1 MGDHDEIWDCNIVKS
16 RESSQQDGQLSL
28 SWGKT
33 YKYGKAGPATP
44 GDCLRNT
51 ELSGVLTQKWR
62 KIGAEWKEKKK
73 SEDAGR
79 KGTESEASQLYQ
91 KEDTANL
98 QVASSSLPCVS
109 KWYFRL
115 FPDTLSSLPS
125 ATWSCGRATPTY
137 PPSTRTALQI
147 GLTASEMPVVVFY
160 AFLYFCSFN
169 FLTLISWFIC
179 LLLQKIDDRYS
190 LAQPKD

>member
-1 MGDHDEIWDCNIVKS
+1 MGDHDKIWDCNTVKS

-98 QVASSSLPCVS
+98 QVASSSLPSVS
-109 KWYFRL
+109 KWYLRL
-115 FPDTLSSLPS
+115 FLDTLSSLPWV
-125 ATWSCGRATPTY
+125 TWSSGRATPTY
-137 PPSTRTALQI
+137 PPSICTASQI
-147 GLTASEMPVVVFY
+147 GLTDSKLSVDLVFFSCFIRLVAHLY
-160 AFLYFCSFN
+160 LFAFQC
-169 FLTLISWFIC
+169 W
-179 LLLQKIDDRYS
+179 S
-190 LAQPKD
+190 LALFDCFTEPRR